1 VGAAC
6 IVVSA
11 AHIYGIIKEG
21 ALCLGAVKGAVKGD
35 VKGDVKGAVK
45 GAVKGDVKGAV
56 KECATVVDDA
66 RDGTCPV

>member
-35 VKGDVKGAVK
+35 VKGAVKGDVKGA
-45 GAVKGDVKGAV
+45 VKGAV